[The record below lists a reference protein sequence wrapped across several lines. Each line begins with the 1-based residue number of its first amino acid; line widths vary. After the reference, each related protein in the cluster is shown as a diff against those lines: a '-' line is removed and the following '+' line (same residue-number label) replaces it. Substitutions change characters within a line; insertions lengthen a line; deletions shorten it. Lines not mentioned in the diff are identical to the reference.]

1 LAISALID
9 DGGEVPVQAAEA
21 AAGPDLLQDPAAIL
35 AAYGLDVAR
44 LTAVPAARSAENED
58 SGLAGLVDEGMPVVV
73 LAPHLGDAVLSCGA
87 LLTYAVSRTQVTV
100 VTFFTE
106 AGQAPYTWSA
116 RWRLRK
122 AGERDAEAV
131 YQRRRTQ
138 DRAALEPLG
147 ITCVHAG
154 LTEAPFRRRPA
165 GPGRSPL
172 ARLRPGS
179 AHIYPSYRAHVTSG
193 QVVAADAG
201 TLREVRE
208 IIHRVAG
215 SGLPLVLAPLGAG
228 GHVDHILVRNAALSS
243 GAPVA
248 FYREFPHNQRDCASD
263 AFIYRHGLAEAP
275 SPEPG
280 QAKAELI
287 RAYESQ
293 LRTQFRG
300 AEIPLLPEAFFSAG
314 RPCAAASSAWWR

>member
-1 LAISALID
+1 LAISALIS
-9 DGGEVPVQAAEA
+9 DGGEIPVQAAEA
-21 AAGPDLLQDPAAIL
+21 AAEPDLLADPAAIL
-35 AAYGLDVAR
+35 AEYGLDVTSFA
-44 LTAVPAARSAENED
+44 AVRAACSPEAED
-58 SGLAGLVDEGMPVVV
+58 PGLAGLVDEGVPVIV

-87 LLTYAVSRTQVTV
+87 LMTYAGSRTQVTV

-116 RWRLRK
+116 RRYLRK
-122 AGERDAEAV
+122 VGERDAEAV
-131 YQRRRTQ
+131 YQRRRAQ

-154 LTEAPFRRRPA
+154 LTEAPFRRPA
-165 GPGRSPL
+165 SLGRSPL
-172 ARLRPGS
+172 ARRRPEF
-179 AHIYPSYRAHVTSG
+179 AHICPSYRAHVSSG
-193 QVVAADAG
+193 HVAAADAG
-201 TLREVRE
+201 TVREVRE

-215 SGLPLVLAPLGAG
+215 SDLNLVLAPLGAG

-248 FYREFPHNQRDCASD
+248 FYREFPHNERDSASD
-263 AFIYRHGLAEAP
+263 GFIYRHGLAETT
-275 SPEPG
+275 SPQPG

-300 AEIPLLPEAFFSAG
+300 NEIPLVPEVFFSAG